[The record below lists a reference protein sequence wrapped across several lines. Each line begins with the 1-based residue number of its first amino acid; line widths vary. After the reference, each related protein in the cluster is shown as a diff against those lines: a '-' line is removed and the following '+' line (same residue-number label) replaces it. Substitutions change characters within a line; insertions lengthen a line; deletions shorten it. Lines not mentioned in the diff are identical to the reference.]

1 MNKRTFHLGDEM
13 LLRYIDG
20 ELGRRARAKTK
31 EHLAACWSCRVHL
44 EEIESAISS
53 VVQFQDALVS
63 RQRPSS
69 GTLRTLL
76 SARIDELGGRAKPHF
91 LWYVRNLPEW
101 VTIRPMKPKWLAL
114 SALLMMASVFL
125 LVHLRDV
132 PKVSANELLRRA
144 AASEQSLLHMTTH
157 PVVRQT
163 VRIQQGSRSVTRTI
177 YRDPAGKR
185 YAERSDMP
193 KDDLLCNLFELA
205 GVSWEEPLSVQN
217 YEEWRRSLRQARDE
231 VNLAKLSDGST
242 ALRLKTFSED
252 KPVVDSVSV
261 LEGTLLVRE
270 SDWHPVQR
278 TFRLGRNTEMRDFAC
293 TELEFEVL
301 SLEKVRGQL
310 FPDVVPR
317 GPTATERENSG
328 HSDPRAKA
336 NRYVWPP
343 SLLEVEALY
352 RLHRTGACL
361 GEDIEVSQTRDGIG
375 VAGRIDHEE
384 RKRELLMALGDL
396 PLAQVELQV
405 EGKPMGSSIGG
416 QPLSS
421 KADSLQ
427 AGPSSF
433 PVEWILEKHFLTHST
448 EGEGQTAA
456 LALRDSSLASLRMAL
471 REAWALRRLA
481 KRFDA
486 NAIEALPERS
496 VLLVERMASD
506 HQHEL
511 SKRLSIVFQSLEP
524 LFRNLSVRKK
534 SFALVTTR
542 EMEWRGRS
550 LELVTEVE
558 RVDRL
563 GWELFGGPDAT
574 EEILSEAATE
584 LQARL
589 SRLNQDFLE
598 GTEVRL
604 ERQAVA
610 AGPPQKK

>member
-1 MNKRTFHLGDEM
+1 MNKRTFHLGDEI

-20 ELGRRARAKTK
+20 ELGRRANAKTK

-44 EEIESAISS
+44 KEIESAISS

-76 SARIDELGGRAKPHF
+76 SAQIDELGGQAQPHF
-91 LWYVRNLPEW
+91 LWYVRNLQEW
-101 VTIRPMKPKWLAL
+101 VTIRAMKPMWLAL
-114 SALLMMASVFL
+114 SALLMLAGFFL
-125 LVHLRDV
+125 LVHLRDI

-144 AASEQSLLHMTTH
+144 AASEQSLLQVTKH

-163 VRIQQGSRSVTRTI
+163 VRIQQGSRTVTRTI

-185 YAERSDMP
+185 YAERSDIP
-193 KDDLLCNLFELA
+193 KDDVLRNLFELA
-205 GVSWEEPLSVQN
+205 GANWEEPLSVHN
-217 YEEWRRSLRQARDE
+217 YEEWRTSLRQARDE
-231 VNLAKLSDGST
+231 VSSARLGDGST
-242 ALRLKTFSED
+242 AIRLKTLSGEM
-252 KPVVDSVSV
+252 PVADSASV

-270 SDWHPVQR
+270 SDWHPVER
-278 TFRLGRNTEMRDFAC
+278 TFRLGRNEEMTDFAC

-301 SLEKVRGQL
+301 SLEKVKAEL
-310 FPDVVPR
+310 FPDLEPR
-317 GPTATERENSG
+317 GSTPTDHENSA
-328 HSDPRAKA
+328 HADRRAKA
-336 NRYVWPP
+336 GRYVWPP

-361 GEDIEVSQTRDGIG
+361 GEEIEVVQSHDGIG
-375 VAGRIDHEE
+375 VTGRVDHEE
-384 RKRELLMALGDL
+384 RKRELMTALGDL
-396 PLAQVELQV
+396 PLAQIELRV
-405 EGKPMGSSIGG
+405 AGDAIANPTDGHD
-416 QPLSS
+416 L
-421 KADSLQ
+421 SLQ
-427 AGPSSF
+427 EELLRAQSSSY
-433 PVEWILEKHFLTHST
+433 PVGRILEKHFLTRSG
-448 EGEGQTAA
+448 EGEAHNDA
-456 LALRDSSLASLRMAL
+456 FALRDSSLVSLRTAL

-481 KRFDA
+481 NRFDR

-511 SKRLSIVFQSLEP
+511 SKRLSNVFQNLEP
-524 LFRNLSVRKK
+524 LFRNLSVRKE

-542 EMEWRGRS
+542 ETEWRGRS
-550 LELVTEVE
+550 LELMTEVE
-558 RVDRL
+558 RVHRL
-563 GWELFGGPDAT
+563 AWQLFAGPDTT

-584 LQARL
+584 MQARL

-610 AGPPQKK
+610 AGPAQKK